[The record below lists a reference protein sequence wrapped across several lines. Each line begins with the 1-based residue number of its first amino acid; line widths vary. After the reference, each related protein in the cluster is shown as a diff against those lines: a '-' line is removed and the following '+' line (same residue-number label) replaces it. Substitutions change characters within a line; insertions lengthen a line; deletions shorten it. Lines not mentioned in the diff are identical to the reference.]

1 MPNYVAVSKELHKNM
16 FWKPVSNFS
25 FAAQDALCPIV
36 IQEAPRAALHLPIA
50 FSKMGDHFGLFVVQ
64 GFEPGSNYLVDATGN
79 WLAGY
84 IPAAYRGFP
93 FALTN
98 AEDQQVLCFDSDSG
112 LINDKEGNTFF
123 DETGEPSAQ
132 IKQTLDFLSQVSQNH
147 SVTVALCLLLEK
159 LDLLE
164 PWPISV
170 KKDDEDVSVDGLFC
184 IDEGKFNSL
193 KVEDLVTLRDRGVLA
208 LIYCQLLSMQNLA
221 RINPGSKPGELPLE
235 LPFDLPNDDGNI
247 SFEGL

>member
-1 MPNYVAVSKELHKNM
+1 M
-16 FWKPVSNFS
+16 
-25 FAAQDALCPIV
+25 
-36 IQEAPRAALHLPIA
+36 
-50 FSKMGDHFGLFVVQ
+50 
-64 GFEPGSNYLVDATGN
+64 
-79 WLAGY
+79 
-84 IPAAYRGFP
+84 
-93 FALTN
+93 
-98 AEDQQVLCFDSDSG
+98 
-112 LINDKEGNTFF
+112 INDKEGNTFF

-170 KKDDEDVSVDGLFC
+170 KKDDENVSVDGLFC